1 MATLQREVIHTM
13 STIREVL
20 FKVERITFDDT
31 SEDGMTSDV
40 VFAST
45 SFDRAM
51 QWARDNCETMYV
63 QIASYAD
70 ADDFGFTWLG
80 EIAPCLLWR
89 HVYDVTNG
97 ECIMTNTT
105 AFEERRANDLAEWHD
120 ECAAAAS
127 WIA

>member
-1 MATLQREVIHTM
+1 MATHQREVIHTM

-20 FKVERITFDDT
+20 FKVERTSFDPSGE
-31 SEDGMTSDV
+31 SEDSV
-40 VFAST
+40 LFAST

-51 QWARDNCETMYV
+51 QWARDKFGKASADITIV
-63 QIASYAD
+63 SYAD

-89 HVYDVTNG
+89 NVWGVEGRFLATN
-97 ECIMTNTT
+97 MT
-105 AFEERRANDLAEWHD
+105 ASEERYANDMQEWID